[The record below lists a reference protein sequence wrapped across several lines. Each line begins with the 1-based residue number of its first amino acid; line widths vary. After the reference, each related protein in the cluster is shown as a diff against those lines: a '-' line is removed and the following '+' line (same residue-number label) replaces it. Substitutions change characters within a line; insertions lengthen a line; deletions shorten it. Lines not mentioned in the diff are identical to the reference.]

1 MDSVKVKAYMSA
13 HPVTF
18 TEKMSLTAALEKLI
32 ASNHTGGPVI
42 DEHEKVIGFIS
53 EQDMIQAMLK
63 VSYYCHDT
71 YNVADCMKSDVLT
84 VSPEDTIIAVA
95 EQMIELKPKLYPVT
109 IEDKLVGVISRRDV
123 LRAISNAIND
133 CFKHP
138 V

>member
-1 MDSVKVKAYMSA
+1 MDSLKVSAYMRA

-18 TEKMSLTAALEKLI
+18 TAKMSLTAALEKLV
-32 ASNHTGGPVI
+32 ASSQTGGPVI
-42 DEHEKVIGFIS
+42 DDNHKVVGFIS

-63 VSYYCHDT
+63 VSYYCQDT
-71 YNVADCMKSDVLT
+71 YNVADCMNSEVLT

-95 EQMIELKPKLYPVT
+95 EQMIDLKPKLYPVT
-109 IEDKLVGVISRRDV
+109 VNDKLVGVISRRDV
-123 LRAISNAIND
+123 LRAISNAVGD